1 LDPTLAAF
9 ETLMG
14 PRPLKWVEQFAAAG
28 IRELAGM
35 VVALGLAHGLMPG
48 AFYYLGSGQS
58 FGWAPFVVVA
68 FIILRIVVGSSRTR
82 ARRRE
87 RDRNRERGVAG
98 NHGWNIDNSGGAAHH
113 GPPLSDQPLPGHPRQ
128 EHPSQDQARQD
139 QHAPDFS
146 QFDATYQPP
155 PADFRPTV
163 PTPAEGQGESFAGQ
177 RLAAEQSLKR
187 RLDELDE
194 LRRSGRIS
202 ADEYTAAREEIFRS
216 S

>member
-1 LDPTLAAF
+1 
-9 ETLMG
+9 
-14 PRPLKWVEQFAAAG
+14 
-28 IRELAGM
+28 M

-98 NHGWNIDNSGGAAHH
+98 NRGWNIDNSGGAAHH

-128 EHPSQDQARQD
+128 ERPSQDQA
-139 QHAPDFS
+139 APGPACPRF
-146 QFDATYQPP
+146 QPIRCHLP
-155 PADFRPTV
+155 ASAGGLPADSANST
-163 PTPAEGQGESFAGQ
+163 EGQGESFAGQ